1 MRNKLFFL
9 IGLIIGIASVLPLGA
24 TSVRIVDL
32 EEMVQLA
39 DRVFRGRCL
48 ATREVPGVAGLQAME
63 YTFEVTE
70 GVKGTETGQRIVFR
84 QVLAPRLGRRGI
96 AGMPGYHEGQD
107 LLMFLHG
114 DSKLGLTSPVGFN
127 QGVFRVLEPG
137 EEGVRV
143 VNGLENRNLIMGGVA
158 PAADVGLSSDESARL
173 SQGGSLPL
181 RLLTSAIRK
190 IDRYQTA
197 NQRAAQ

>member
-1 MRNKLFFL
+1 MTL
-9 IGLIIGIASVLPLGA
+9 VPPLGA
-24 TSVRIVDL
+24 TSIRLASL
-32 EEMVQLA
+32 EEMVQFA

-48 ATREVPGVAGLQAME
+48 ATRVVPGVAGMEAME
-63 YTFEVTE
+63 YTFEVSE
-70 GVKGTETGQRIVFR
+70 GVQGTETGQRIVFR
-84 QVLAPRLGRRGI
+84 QVLAPRRGMRGI
-96 AGMPGYHEGQD
+96 AGMPSYHEGQD

-114 DSKLGLTSPVGFN
+114 DSQLGLTSPVGFS
-127 QGVFRVLEPG
+127 QGVFKVLGGG

-143 VNGLENRNLIMGGVA
+143 VNGLDNRNLIMGGVS
-158 PAADVGLSSDESARL
+158 PAAEVGLTSAESSLL

-181 RLLTSAIRK
+181 RTLTSAIRK

>member
-9 IGLIIGIASVLPLGA
+9 IGLIIGITLAPPLGA
-24 TSVRIVDL
+24 TSIRIVNL

-84 QVLAPRLGRRGI
+84 QVLAPRRGVRGI
-96 AGMPGYHEGQD
+96 PGMPGYHEGQD

-114 DSKLGLTSPVGFN
+114 DSQLGLTSPVGFN
-127 QGVFRVLEPG
+127 QGVFRVLNQG
-137 EEGVRV
+137 EDGVRV
-143 VNGLENRNLIMGGVA
+143 VNGLDNRNLVMGGVA
-158 PAADVGLSSDESARL
+158 PAADVGLSLDESTL
-173 SQGGSLPL
+173 ISQGGSLPL
-181 RLLTSAIRK
+181 RTLTSAIRK

-197 NQRAAQ
+197 NRRAAQ

>member
-1 MRNKLFFL
+1 MTL
-9 IGLIIGIASVLPLGA
+9 VPPLGA
-24 TSVRIVDL
+24 TSIRLASL
-32 EEMVQLA
+32 EEMVQFA

-48 ATREVPGVAGLQAME
+48 ATRVVPGVVGMEAME
-63 YTFEVTE
+63 YTFEVSE

-84 QVLAPRLGRRGI
+84 QVLAPRRGMRGI
-96 AGMPGYHEGQD
+96 AGMPSYHEGQD

-114 DSKLGLTSPVGFN
+114 DSQLGLTSA
-127 QGVFRVLEPG
+127 E
-137 EEGVRV
+137 
-143 VNGLENRNLIMGGVA
+143 
-158 PAADVGLSSDESARL
+158 SSLL

-181 RLLTSAIRK
+181 RTLTSAIRK